1 MIKSK
6 IKGGVLLVGTLF
18 LYNSMAMAQEDKL
31 NVLSVQNWHV
41 VRENAQ
47 KSFPK
52 TVLAGNYSGIT
63 HLHDDIYAVVSDK
76 SDSALFFNFRVQV
89 NPKTGDLERVENLG
103 FMEYVDGSHHESNL
117 GNNHESNPGNTLYT
131 SKPWKGMEKG
141 FDHEA
146 IAKVSDSTMVIAS
159 EGYYRLKEYPIL
171 SGDLEN
177 LWEMKW
183 KADVF
188 YPNYVFESL
197 AFDSI
202 RNVLWTIPESTL
214 RKDGQPATPEN
225 GEANKLRLM
234 GIDWKGSYANFLTN
248 EKSYC
253 GEGKAEVFNKSRESF
268 PVDEEGASSTYP
280 MKTFAYEMDKP
291 SIHRKAETYVMGVSE
306 LCVLPD
312 GQLLVLE
319 REAFIPKIK
328 LGAFCK
334 CKLYIVNPWLEKS
347 FPLSEPFDEKS
358 PFINKRLLTEWKT
371 GLSLFDRSF
380 ANYEGMCLGP
390 QLEDGSQV
398 LILLS
403 DSQDQYAGV
412 LKDWFKTIVIA
423 K

>member
-1 MIKSK
+1 MIRSK
-6 IKGGVLLVGTLF
+6 IKVGVLLVGTLF
-18 LYNSMAMAQEDKL
+18 LYNSIAMAQEDKS
-31 NVLSVQNWHV
+31 VVPSVQNWHV

-52 TVLAGNYSGIT
+52 TVPAGNYSGIT

-76 SDSALFFNFRVQV
+76 SDSALYFNFRILI
-89 NPKTGDLERVENLG
+89 NPKTGDLEGVENLG
-103 FMEYVDGSHHESNL
+103 FLEYVDGSRHECVL
-117 GNNHESNPGNTLYT
+117 DAP
-131 SKPWKGMEKG
+131 SKPWQGKEKG

-146 IAKVSDSTMVIAS
+146 IAKVSDSILVIAS
-159 EGYYRLKEYPIL
+159 EGFARLKEYPI
-171 SGDLEN
+171 SGGNIEN
-177 LWEMKW
+177 FWEMKW
-183 KADVF
+183 KADTF

-202 RNVLWTIPESTL
+202 HHVLWTIPESTL

-225 GEANKLRLM
+225 GVANKLRLM
-234 GIDWKGSYANFLTN
+234 GIDWK
-248 EKSYC
+248 
-253 GEGKAEVFNKSRESF
+253 ES
-268 PVDEEGASSTYP
+268 SSVSHTDDKNVSESYP
-280 MKTFAYEMDKP
+280 MRTFAYEMDKP
-291 SIHRKAETYVMGVSE
+291 STNRKAETYVMGVSE
-306 LCVLPD
+306 LCALPD

-334 CKLYIVNPWLEKS
+334 CKLYVVNPWQEKPFS
-347 FPLSEPFDEKS
+347 LSESFDEKT
-358 PFINKRLLTEWKT
+358 PFVSKRLLTEWKT

-390 QLEDGSQV
+390 KLEDGSQV

-403 DSQDQYAGV
+403 DSQNQYAGV